1 MTGSNP
7 RVLVVD
13 DEKPIL
19 RVLKSTL
26 VTSGLEVMTAETAAA
41 ALQMIAQSSPD
52 LILLD
57 LGLPDMDGKKVI
69 QALREWTETPIV
81 VLSARHEENE
91 RISAL
96 DLGADD
102 YVTKPFH
109 MGELQ
114 ARLRTALR
122 HAERRRRG
130 ASSYSGQGLHVNFE
144 RRIVRLMGQEVHL
157 TRKEFNLLS
166 CLASHAGQVVTHKQ
180 LLAAGWGGAITDT
193 QFVRVYVGQIR
204 QKLEVDPSA
213 PALILTEPGIGYRL
227 RTDDWNASL

>member
-1 MTGSNP
+1 VTGSGP

-13 DEKPIL
+13 DEQPIL
-19 RVLKSTL
+19 RVLESTL
-26 VTSGLEVMTAETAAA
+26 LTSGLEVITAETAAA
-41 ALQMIAQSSPD
+41 ALKLVAQSSPD
-52 LILLD
+52 VILLD
-57 LGLPDMDGKKVI
+57 LGLPDLDGKKVI
-69 QALREWTETPIV
+69 QVLREWTETPIV

-91 RISAL
+91 RINAL

-130 ASSYSGQGLHVNFE
+130 ASNYSGQGLEVNFE
-144 RRIVRLMGQEVHL
+144 HKIVKLMGEEIHL
-157 TRKEFNLLS
+157 TRKEYNILS
-166 CLASHAGQVVTHKQ
+166 CLARHAGQVVTHEQ
-180 LLAAGWGGAITDT
+180 LLAAGWGGIISDT

-204 QKLEVDPSA
+204 QKLEVNPGA
-213 PALILTEPGIGYRL
+213 PELILTESGIGYRL
-227 RTDDWNASL
+227 RTDD

>member
-1 MTGSNP
+1 MTGSSP

-26 VTSGLEVMTAETAAA
+26 VTSGLEVITAETGAA
-41 ALQMIAQSSPD
+41 ALQLIAQSSPD
-52 LILLD
+52 VILLD
-57 LGLPDMDGKKVI
+57 LGLPDLDGKKVI
-69 QALREWTETPIV
+69 QALREWTETPVV

-130 ASSYSGQGLHVNFE
+130 ASSYSGQGLHVDFE
-144 RRIVRLMGQEVHL
+144 RRIVRLMDQEVHL

-180 LLAAGWGGAITDT
+180 LLAAGWGGTMTDT

-213 PALILTEPGIGYRL
+213 PGLILTEPGIGYRL
-227 RTDDWNASL
+227 RTDDWNSSL